1 MAQVSDFGLTRF
13 LNKEESF
20 TYTSTLATL
29 GYIAPEY
36 GSEGLVSRAGDIYSF
51 GILMIE
57 TFTKRKPSDEI
68 FKEDLSLKGWVH
80 KYFLEDQL
88 VQLCKIGQFI
98 RPRLI
103 LMLDFLFYLFG
114 EALMFMLD
122 FEPLGG
128 SGLLCNGRF
137 NNFLLMEAFITSTCN
152 VVNELTW
159 SLCTLRD
166 TLVAAYG
173 SRVEAIEGLE
183 GCCVWDKLVSG

>member
-1 MAQVSDFGLTRF
+1 
-13 LNKEESF
+13 
-20 TYTSTLATL
+20 
-29 GYIAPEY
+29 
-36 GSEGLVSRAGDIYSF
+36 
-51 GILMIE
+51 
-57 TFTKRKPSDEI
+57 
-68 FKEDLSLKGWVH
+68 
-80 KYFLEDQL
+80 
-88 VQLCKIGQFI
+88 
-98 RPRLI
+98 
-103 LMLDFLFYLFG
+103 
-114 EALMFMLD
+114 MFMLD

-183 GCCVWDKLVSG
+183 GCCVGDKLVSKLIYEKLCTYRVKRPWMSAIWKGFITPKYSFVVWLTCRTVWKGIRDWLGIRRDMSTIDSSIKWILKEHIGGRLVSRTIRLAFCCAVYIIWLARNV